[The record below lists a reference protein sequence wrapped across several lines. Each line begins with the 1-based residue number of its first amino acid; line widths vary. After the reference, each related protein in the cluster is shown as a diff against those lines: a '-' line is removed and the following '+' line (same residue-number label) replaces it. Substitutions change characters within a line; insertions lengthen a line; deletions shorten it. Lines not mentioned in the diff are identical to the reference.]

1 MRRILLAEP
10 EKGGLAATWSDG
22 TTSFW
27 PAIWLR
33 DQCACPQCRH
43 QNGQRLFEIG
53 DLPEHPTIEQIAMQ
67 GDGSV
72 RVVWTD
78 EGHVSIYSAAFLYEH
93 NLKAK
98 RTIPIKLWGAD
109 LTELPEEDW
118 LAIVRDP
125 AAELAWLE
133 AYHLHGFGLLRNV
146 PVRPGMVAEVGD
158 RLGFVRTTNYGRLFD
173 VISVPDPNNL
183 ANTALGLGV
192 HSDNPYRDP
201 TPGVQLLHCLV
212 CDAPGGESILVDGLA
227 AAEYLRAAAPEQFDL
242 LARVP
247 ANFHF
252 ADKDTDLRA
261 RTPLIT
267 VDTEN
272 RITAVHFNNRSLA
285 GIDGP
290 VELVE
295 PWYAAYRTF
304 AGILKQAEREVV
316 FRLLPGDLLVMQN
329 ERALH
334 GRAAFDANLGRRHLQ
349 GCYVDKDGLESRMRV
364 LRRQIAN
371 AQQALNGFLAEVAA
385 TQQAAALC
393 ESTRAPMHVVHLSSA
408 RALEACRDAKRNG
421 LPFSVETRP
430 LYLHLTAEAIA
441 AGRLLDLPLLDHV
454 VVAAGGYVSLRDRG
468 VVFDRPLGWR

>member
-1 MRRILLAEP
+1 MRRIVLAEP

-33 DQCACPQCRH
+33 DQCACQQCRH
-43 QNGQRLFEIG
+43 PSGQRLFEIG
-53 DLPEHPTIEQIAMQ
+53 DLPERPEIERVAMQ
-67 GDGSV
+67 GEGSV
-72 RVVWTD
+72 RVAWKD
-78 EGHVSIYSAAFLYEH
+78 GHVSVYSAPFLYEH
-93 NLKAK
+93 NLKTRRA
-98 RTIPIKLWGAD
+98 TPIEWWGAD
-109 LTELPEEDW
+109 LAELPEGDW
-118 LAIVRDP
+118 SKVSRDP

-212 CDAPGGESILVDGLA
+212 CDAPGGESILVDGFA
-227 AAEYLRAAAPEQFDL
+227 AAEQLRADAPEQFEL

-247 ANFHF
+247 ANFRF
-252 ADKDTDLRA
+252 SDKDADLQA
-261 RTPLIT
+261 RRPLIS
-267 VDTEN
+267 VDGDG
-272 RITAVHFNNRSLA
+272 RITAIHFNNRSFA

-290 VELVE
+290 VDQVE

-304 AGILKQAEREVV
+304 AGILKQPERALI
-316 FRLLPGDLLVMQN
+316 FRLTPGDLLVMQN

-334 GRAAFDANLGRRHLQ
+334 GRTAFDANLGRRHLQ

-364 LRRQIAN
+364 LRRQISK
-371 AQQALNGFLAEVAA
+371 AQQAAE
-385 TQQAAALC
+385 
-393 ESTRAPMHVVHLSSA
+393 
-408 RALEACRDAKRNG
+408 
-421 LPFSVETRP
+421 
-430 LYLHLTAEAIA
+430 
-441 AGRLLDLPLLDHV
+441 
-454 VVAAGGYVSLRDRG
+454 
-468 VVFDRPLGWR
+468 